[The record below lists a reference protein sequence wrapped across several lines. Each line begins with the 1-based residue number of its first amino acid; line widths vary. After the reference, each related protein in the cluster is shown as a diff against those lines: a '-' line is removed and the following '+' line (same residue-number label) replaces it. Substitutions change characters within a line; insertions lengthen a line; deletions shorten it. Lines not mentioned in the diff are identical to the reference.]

1 MVSMMKSKCVRINL
15 TIPEENL
22 NQIDE
27 FCKNE
32 NMNRSEFVR
41 EAASDF
47 IALKTEI
54 KKDQKKKRDMAK
66 AIEMM
71 EEIRKKSTFTG
82 GSEVIRKFRD
92 ERHL

>member
-1 MVSMMKSKCVRINL
+1 MKSKYVRINL
-15 TIPEENL
+15 TIPEERL

-27 FCKNE
+27 FCESE
-32 NMNRSEFVR
+32 NINRSEFIR

-47 IALKTEI
+47 IALKTEA
-54 KKDQKKKRDMAK
+54 KKDEKKKKDMAQ

-82 GSEVIRKFRD
+82 GTEIIRKFRD
-92 ERHL
+92 ERRL

>member
-1 MVSMMKSKCVRINL
+1 MKSKYVRINL
-15 TIPEENL
+15 TIPEERL

-27 FCKNE
+27 FCEIE
-32 NMNRSEFVR
+32 NINRSEFIR

-47 IALKTEI
+47 IALKTEA
-54 KKDQKKKRDMAK
+54 KKDEKKKKDMAQ

-82 GSEVIRKFRD
+82 GTEIIRKFRD
-92 ERHL
+92 ERRL

>member
-1 MVSMMKSKCVRINL
+1 MKSKYVRINL
-15 TIPEENL
+15 TIPEERL

-27 FCKNE
+27 FCESE
-32 NMNRSEFVR
+32 NINRSEFIR

-47 IALKTEI
+47 IALKTEA
-54 KKDQKKKRDMAK
+54 KKDEKKKKDMTQ

-82 GSEVIRKFRD
+82 GTEIIRKFRD
-92 ERHL
+92 ERRL

>member
-1 MVSMMKSKCVRINL
+1 MKSKCVRVNL

-54 KKDQKKKRDMAK
+54 KKDQKKKRDMVK
-66 AIEMM
+66 AIEIM

>member
-1 MVSMMKSKCVRINL
+1 MKSKYVRINL
-15 TIPEENL
+15 TIPEERL

-27 FCKNE
+27 FCKSE
-32 NMNRSEFVR
+32 NINRSEFVR

-54 KKDQKKKRDMAK
+54 KKDEKKKKDMAQ

-71 EEIRKKSTFTG
+71 EEIRGKSTFTG
-82 GSEVIRKFRD
+82 GTEIIRKFRD